1 MRTTLHTARTA
12 AVLAALC
19 VTAAADLLHAQGI
32 PNPLVRP
39 QRGAETVPTQP
50 GNAGQGGATAQP
62 RGATAAPGTRGA
74 ATGRGGGEGLPDD
87 AATTKTNAETLAG
100 LYVSAVIGDRAV
112 LRSLDVRTVPV
123 LAGAVL
129 PTGGSGGGGSGGG
142 GSGSGGGGGGA
153 TGGGGVGNAN
163 IAALRSQVFMVRNGE
178 VVSLFD
184 RLRVL
189 VRVRDTTVTLF
200 DVTDVPP
207 GQYDPLDLMD
217 RGFPVAFRGSV
228 DSIQSLPPVPPSLI
242 APGEGVDGAA
252 FERARNTSADTN
264 SSGSSSGSGSSGN
277 RGSSG
282 GGAGLPSNP

>member
-1 MRTTLHTARTA
+1 MTRSTHHTVRAV
-12 AVLAALC
+12 AVLAVLII
-19 VTAAADLLHAQGI
+19 TAAADLLHAQGI

-50 GNAGQGGATAQP
+50 AGNAGQGGTTAQP

-74 ATGRGGGEGLPDD
+74 ATGRAGGEGLPDD
-87 AATTKTNAETLAG
+87 EASAKTNAETLAG

-129 PTGGSGGGGSGGG
+129 PTGGSGGGGA
-142 GSGSGGGGGGA
+142 GGGGA
-153 TGGGGVGNAN
+153 AAAGGGSAN
-163 IAALRSQVFMVRNGE
+163 IAALRSQVYMVRNGE
-178 VVSLFD
+178 VLSLFD

-228 DSIQSLPPVPPSLI
+228 DSVQSLPPVPPSLI
-242 APGEGVDGAA
+242 APGEGVDGEA
-252 FERARNTSADTN
+252 FERARNTSADP
-264 SSGSSSGSGSSGN
+264 SSGGSSSSSGGSGN

-282 GGAGLPSNP
+282 GAGLPGNP

>member
-1 MRTTLHTARTA
+1 MTRSTHHIARTA

-19 VTAAADLLHAQGI
+19 ITAAADLLHAQGI

-50 GNAGQGGATAQP
+50 PAGNAGQGSTTTQP
-62 RGATAAPGTRGA
+62 RGATAAPATRGA
-74 ATGRGGGEGLPDD
+74 ATGRAGGEGLQDD
-87 AATTKTNAETLAG
+87 EATAKTNAEKLAG

-129 PTGGSGGGGSGGG
+129 PTGGPGGGA
-142 GSGSGGGGGGA
+142 GGGGGGA
-153 TGGGGVGNAN
+153 AAAGGGGSAN
-163 IAALRSQVFMVRNGE
+163 IAALRSQVYMVRNGE
-178 VVSLFD
+178 VLSLFD

-228 DSIQSLPPVPPSLI
+228 DSVQSLPPVPPSLI
-242 APGEGVDGAA
+242 APGEGVDGEA
-252 FERARNTSADTN
+252 FERARNTSADTG
-264 SSGSSSGSGSSGN
+264 SGGSSSSSSGSGN

-282 GGAGLPSNP
+282 GAGLPGNP

>member
-1 MRTTLHTARTA
+1 MTRSTHHIARTA

-19 VTAAADLLHAQGI
+19 ITAAADLLHAQGI

-50 GNAGQGGATAQP
+50 PAGNAGQGTTTTQP
-62 RGATAAPGTRGA
+62 RGATAAPATRGA
-74 ATGRGGGEGLPDD
+74 ATGRAGGEGLPDD
-87 AATTKTNAETLAG
+87 ATTTKTNAETLAG

-142 GSGSGGGGGGA
+142 GGGGGGA
-153 TGGGGVGNAN
+153 TGGGGGGNAN
-163 IAALRSQVFMVRNGE
+163 IAALRSQVYMVRNGE
-178 VVSLFD
+178 VLSLFD

-228 DSIQSLPPVPPSLI
+228 DSVQSLPPVPPSLI
-242 APGEGVDGAA
+242 APGEGVDGEA
-252 FERARNTSADTN
+252 FERARNTSADPSSGGN
-264 SSGSSSGSGSSGN
+264 SSNSGNSGN
-277 RGSSG
+277 RGTS
-282 GGAGLPSNP
+282 GGAGLPGNP

>member
-1 MRTTLHTARTA
+1 MTRSTLHTARAA

-74 ATGRGGGEGLPDD
+74 ATGRAGGEGLPEDQSSG
-87 AATTKTNAETLAG
+87 KTNAETLAG

-129 PTGGSGGGGSGGG
+129 PTGGPGGGGSG
-142 GSGSGGGGGGA
+142 GGGGGGA
-153 TGGGGVGNAN
+153 TGGGGGGSAN

-242 APGEGVDGAA
+242 APGQGVGGAA
-252 FERARNTSADTN
+252 FERARNTSA
-264 SSGSSSGSGSSGN
+264 GSSSGGGSSGSGGSGN

-282 GGAGLPSNP
+282 GGEGLASNP

>member
-1 MRTTLHTARTA
+1 MTRSTHHIARTA

-19 VTAAADLLHAQGI
+19 ITAAADLLHAQGI

-50 GNAGQGGATAQP
+50 PGGNAGQGTTTTQP
-62 RGATAAPGTRGA
+62 RGATAAPATRGS
-74 ATGRGGGEGLPDD
+74 ATGRAGGEGLPDD

-123 LAGAVL
+123 LAGAVR

-142 GSGSGGGGGGA
+142 GGATGGGGGA
-153 TGGGGVGNAN
+153 TAGGGGNAN
-163 IAALRSQVFMVRNGE
+163 IAALRSQVYMVRNGE
-178 VVSLFD
+178 VLSLFD

-228 DSIQSLPPVPPSLI
+228 DSVQSLPPVPPSLI
-242 APGEGVDGAA
+242 APGEGVDGEA
-252 FERARNTSADTN
+252 FERARNTSADP
-264 SSGSSSGSGSSGN
+264 SSGGSSSSSSGSGN
-277 RGSSG
+277 RGTS
-282 GGAGLPSNP
+282 GGAGLPGNP

>member
-1 MRTTLHTARTA
+1 MTRSTLHTARTA

-50 GNAGQGGATAQP
+50 PAGNAGQGGATAQP
-62 RGATAAPGTRGA
+62 RGATAAPSTRGA
-74 ATGRGGGEGLPDD
+74 ATGRAGGEGLPDD

-129 PTGGSGGGGSGGG
+129 PTGGPGGGGS
-142 GSGSGGGGGGA
+142 GGGGGA
-153 TGGGGVGNAN
+153 TGGGGGGSAN

-252 FERARNTSADTN
+252 FERARNTSA
-264 SSGSSSGSGSSGN
+264 GSSSGGGSSGSGGSGN

-282 GGAGLPSNP
+282 GGVGLPSNP

>member
-1 MRTTLHTARTA
+1 MTRSTHHTVRAV
-12 AVLAALC
+12 AVLAVLII
-19 VTAAADLLHAQGI
+19 TAAADLLHAQGI
-32 PNPLVRP
+32 PNPLVRS

-50 GNAGQGGATAQP
+50 AGNAGQGGTTAQP

-74 ATGRGGGEGLPDD
+74 ATGRAGGEGLPDD
-87 AATTKTNAETLAG
+87 EASAKTNAETLAG

-129 PTGGSGGGGSGGG
+129 PTGGSGGGGAGGG
-142 GSGSGGGGGGA
+142 GAAAAGGGGGGS
-153 TGGGGVGNAN
+153 AN
-163 IAALRSQVFMVRNGE
+163 IAALRSQVYMVRNGE
-178 VVSLFD
+178 VLSLFD

-228 DSIQSLPPVPPSLI
+228 DSVQSLPPVPPSLI
-242 APGEGVDGAA
+242 APGEGVDGEA
-252 FERARNTSADTN
+252 FERARNTSADP
-264 SSGSSSGSGSSGN
+264 SSGGSSSSSGGSGN

-282 GGAGLPSNP
+282 GAGLPGNP

>member
-1 MRTTLHTARTA
+1 MTRSTLHTARTA

-19 VTAAADLLHAQGI
+19 VTAAADMLHAQGI

-50 GNAGQGGATAQP
+50 AGNAGQGGATAQP

-74 ATGRGGGEGLPDD
+74 ATGRAGGEGLPDD
-87 AATTKTNAETLAG
+87 EATAKTNAETLAG

-129 PTGGSGGGGSGGG
+129 PTGGPGGGGS
-142 GSGSGGGGGGA
+142 GGGGA
-153 TGGGGVGNAN
+153 TGGGGGGSAN

-242 APGEGVDGAA
+242 APGEGVDGEA

-264 SSGSSSGSGSSGN
+264 SGGSSGGSGN
-277 RGSSG
+277 RGTSG
-282 GGAGLPSNP
+282 GGVGLPSNP

>member
-1 MRTTLHTARTA
+1 MTRSTHHTVRAV
-12 AVLAALC
+12 AVLAVLII
-19 VTAAADLLHAQGI
+19 TAAADLLHAQGI

-50 GNAGQGGATAQP
+50 AGNAGQGGTTAQP

-74 ATGRGGGEGLPDD
+74 ATGRAGGEGLPDD
-87 AATTKTNAETLAG
+87 EASAKTNAETLAG

-129 PTGGSGGGGSGGG
+129 PTGGSGGGGAGGG
-142 GSGSGGGGGGA
+142 GAAAAGGGGGGS
-153 TGGGGVGNAN
+153 AN
-163 IAALRSQVFMVRNGE
+163 IAALRSQVYMVRNGE
-178 VVSLFD
+178 VLSLFD

-228 DSIQSLPPVPPSLI
+228 DSVQSLPPVPPSLI
-242 APGEGVDGAA
+242 APGEGVDGEA
-252 FERARNTSADTN
+252 FERARNTSADP
-264 SSGSSSGSGSSGN
+264 SSGGSSSNSGNSGN

>member
-1 MRTTLHTARTA
+1 MRSIHHTVRAV

-50 GNAGQGGATAQP
+50 PAGNAGQGSAPAQS

-74 ATGRGGGEGLPDD
+74 ASGRAGGEGLPDD
-87 AATTKTNAETLAG
+87 AASVKTNAETLAG

-129 PTGGSGGGGSGGG
+129 PTGGPGGG
-142 GSGSGGGGGGA
+142 GSGGGGGGA
-153 TGGGGVGNAN
+153 TGGGGGGSAN

-242 APGEGVDGAA
+242 APGEGVDGEA
-252 FERARNTSADTN
+252 FERARNTSADTG
-264 SSGSSSGSGSSGN
+264 SGGSSSGSGSSGN

-282 GGAGLPSNP
+282 GAGLPGNP

>member
-1 MRTTLHTARTA
+1 MRSTLHTARTA

-50 GNAGQGGATAQP
+50 PAGNAGQGGATAQP

-87 AATTKTNAETLAG
+87 AASVKTNAETLAG

-123 LAGAVL
+123 LAGAAV
-129 PTGGSGGGGSGGG
+129 PT
-142 GSGSGGGGGGA
+142 SGSAGGGGA
-153 TGGGGVGNAN
+153 TGGGGGGSAN

-242 APGEGVDGAA
+242 APGEGVDGEA
-252 FERARNTSADTN
+252 FERARNTSADTG
-264 SSGSSSGSGSSGN
+264 SGGSSSSSGN
-277 RGSSG
+277 RGTS
-282 GGAGLPSNP
+282 GGAGLSGNP

>member
-1 MRTTLHTARTA
+1 MTRSTNHTVRTL
-12 AVLAALC
+12 AVLAALSI
-19 VTAAADLLHAQGI
+19 TAAADLLHAQGI

-50 GNAGQGGATAQP
+50 AGNAGQGGATAQP
-62 RGATAAPGTRGA
+62 RGATATPGTRGA
-74 ATGRGGGEGLPDD
+74 ATGRAGGEGLPDD
-87 AATTKTNAETLAG
+87 EATAKTNAETLAG

-129 PTGGSGGGGSGGG
+129 PTGGPGGGGAGGG
-142 GSGSGGGGGGA
+142 GGAAAAGGGGGGS
-153 TGGGGVGNAN
+153 AN
-163 IAALRSQVFMVRNGE
+163 IAALRSQVYMVRNGE
-178 VVSLFD
+178 VLSLFD

-228 DSIQSLPPVPPSLI
+228 DSVQSLPPVPPSLI
-242 APGEGVDGAA
+242 APGEGVDGEA
-252 FERARNTSADTN
+252 FERARNTSADP
-264 SSGSSSGSGSSGN
+264 SSGGSSSSSSGSGS

-282 GGAGLPSNP
+282 GAGLPGNP

>member
-1 MRTTLHTARTA
+1 MTRSTHHTVRAV
-12 AVLAALC
+12 AVLAVLII
-19 VTAAADLLHAQGI
+19 TAAADLLHAQGI

-50 GNAGQGGATAQP
+50 AGNAGQGGTTAQP

-74 ATGRGGGEGLPDD
+74 ATGRAGGEGLPDD
-87 AATTKTNAETLAG
+87 EASAKTNAETLAG

-129 PTGGSGGGGSGGG
+129 PTGGSGGGGAGGG
-142 GSGSGGGGGGA
+142 GAAAAGGGGGGS
-153 TGGGGVGNAN
+153 AN
-163 IAALRSQVFMVRNGE
+163 IAALRSQVYMVRNGE
-178 VVSLFD
+178 VLSLFD

-207 GQYDPLDLMD
+207 GQYDTLDLMD
-217 RGFPVAFRGSV
+217 RGFPVAFRGSI

-242 APGEGVDGAA
+242 APGEGVDGEA
-252 FERARNTSADTN
+252 FERARNTSADTG
-264 SSGSSSGSGSSGN
+264 SGGSSSGSGSSGN
-277 RGSSG
+277 RGTS
-282 GGAGLPSNP
+282 GGAGLPGNP

>member
-1 MRTTLHTARTA
+1 MTRSTLHTARTA

-50 GNAGQGGATAQP
+50 AGNAGQGGATAQP

-74 ATGRGGGEGLPDD
+74 ATGRAGGEGLPDD

-129 PTGGSGGGGSGGG
+129 PTGGPGGGGS
-142 GSGSGGGGGGA
+142 SGGGGGGA
-153 TGGGGVGNAN
+153 TGGGGGGSAN

-264 SSGSSSGSGSSGN
+264 SGGSSSGSSGSGN

>member
-1 MRTTLHTARTA
+1 MTRSTHHTVRAV
-12 AVLAALC
+12 AVLAVLII
-19 VTAAADLLHAQGI
+19 TAAADLLHAQGI

-50 GNAGQGGATAQP
+50 AGNAGQGGTTAQP
-62 RGATAAPGTRGA
+62 RGATAAPDTRGA
-74 ATGRGGGEGLPDD
+74 ATGRAGGEGLPDD
-87 AATTKTNAETLAG
+87 EASAKTNAETLAG

-129 PTGGSGGGGSGGG
+129 PTGGSGGGGAGGG
-142 GSGSGGGGGGA
+142 GAAAAGGGGGGS
-153 TGGGGVGNAN
+153 AN
-163 IAALRSQVFMVRNGE
+163 IAALRSQVYMVRNGE
-178 VVSLFD
+178 VLSLFD

-228 DSIQSLPPVPPSLI
+228 DSVQSLPPVPPSLI
-242 APGEGVDGAA
+242 APGEGVDGEA
-252 FERARNTSADTN
+252 FERARNTSADP
-264 SSGSSSGSGSSGN
+264 SSGGSSSSSGGSGN

-282 GGAGLPSNP
+282 GAGLPGNP

>member
-1 MRTTLHTARTA
+1 
-12 AVLAALC
+12 VLAALC

-50 GNAGQGGATAQP
+50 PAGNAGQGGATAQP

-74 ATGRGGGEGLPDD
+74 ATGRAGGEGLPED

-129 PTGGSGGGGSGGG
+129 PTGGPGGGGSG
-142 GSGSGGGGGGA
+142 GGGGGGA
-153 TGGGGVGNAN
+153 TGGGGGGSAN

-242 APGEGVDGAA
+242 APGEGVDGEA

-264 SSGSSSGSGSSGN
+264 SGGSSGGSGN
-277 RGSSG
+277 RGTSG
-282 GGAGLPSNP
+282 GGVGLPSNP

>member
-1 MRTTLHTARTA
+1 MTRSTHHTVRAVVVL
-12 AVLAALC
+12 AVLII
-19 VTAAADLLHAQGI
+19 TAAADLLHAQGI

-50 GNAGQGGATAQP
+50 AGNAGQGGTTAQP

-74 ATGRGGGEGLPDD
+74 ATGRAGGEGLPDD
-87 AATTKTNAETLAG
+87 EASAKTNAETLAG

-129 PTGGSGGGGSGGG
+129 PTGGSGGGGAGGG
-142 GSGSGGGGGGA
+142 GAAAAGGGGGGS
-153 TGGGGVGNAN
+153 AN
-163 IAALRSQVFMVRNGE
+163 IAALRSQVYMVRNGE
-178 VVSLFD
+178 VLSLFD

-228 DSIQSLPPVPPSLI
+228 DSVQSLPPVPPSLI
-242 APGEGVDGAA
+242 APGEGVDGEA
-252 FERARNTSADTN
+252 FERARNTSADP
-264 SSGSSSGSGSSGN
+264 SSGGSSSSSGGSGN

-282 GGAGLPSNP
+282 GAGLPGNP

>member
-1 MRTTLHTARTA
+1 M
-12 AVLAALC
+12 
-19 VTAAADLLHAQGI
+19 
-32 PNPLVRP
+32 
-39 QRGAETVPTQP
+39 
-50 GNAGQGGATAQP
+50 
-62 RGATAAPGTRGA
+62 
-74 ATGRGGGEGLPDD
+74 
-87 AATTKTNAETLAG
+87 LAG

-129 PTGGSGGGGSGGG
+129 PTGGPGGGGSGGG
-142 GSGSGGGGGGA
+142 GGGGGAAAGGGGGGS
-153 TGGGGVGNAN
+153 AN

-178 VVSLFD
+178 VLSLFD

-217 RGFPVAFRGSV
+217 RGFPVAFRGSI

-242 APGEGVDGAA
+242 APGEGVDGEA
-252 FERARNTSADTN
+252 FERARNTSADTGSGG
-264 SSGSSSGSGSSGN
+264 SSSSSSGSGN
-277 RGSSG
+277 RGTS
-282 GGAGLPSNP
+282 GGAGLPGNP

>member
-1 MRTTLHTARTA
+1 MTRSTNHTVRTV
-12 AVLAALC
+12 AVLAALSI
-19 VTAAADLLHAQGI
+19 TAAADLLHAQGI

-50 GNAGQGGATAQP
+50 AGNAGQGGATTQP
-62 RGATAAPGTRGA
+62 RGATAAPATRGS
-74 ATGRGGGEGLPDD
+74 ATGRTGGEGLPDD
-87 AATTKTNAETLAG
+87 ATTTKTNAETLAG

-129 PTGGSGGGGSGGG
+129 PTGGPGGGGAGGG
-142 GSGSGGGGGGA
+142 GGAAAAGGGGGG
-153 TGGGGVGNAN
+153 GNAN
-163 IAALRSQVFMVRNGE
+163 IAALRSQVYMVRNGE
-178 VVSLFD
+178 VLSLFD

-228 DSIQSLPPVPPSLI
+228 DSVQSLPPVPPSLI
-242 APGEGVDGAA
+242 APGEGVDGEA
-252 FERARNTSADTN
+252 FERARNTSADP
-264 SSGSSSGSGSSGN
+264 SSGGSSSSSSGSGS

-282 GGAGLPSNP
+282 GAGLPGNP

>member
-1 MRTTLHTARTA
+1 MTRSTHHTVRAV
-12 AVLAALC
+12 AVLAVLII
-19 VTAAADLLHAQGI
+19 TAAADLLHAQGI
-32 PNPLVRP
+32 PNPLGRP

-50 GNAGQGGATAQP
+50 AGNAGQGGTTAQP

-74 ATGRGGGEGLPDD
+74 ATGRAGGEGLPDD
-87 AATTKTNAETLAG
+87 EASAKTNAETLAG

-129 PTGGSGGGGSGGG
+129 PTGGSGGGGAGGG
-142 GSGSGGGGGGA
+142 GAAAAGGGGGGS
-153 TGGGGVGNAN
+153 AN
-163 IAALRSQVFMVRNGE
+163 IAALRSQVYMVRNGE
-178 VVSLFD
+178 VLSLFD

-228 DSIQSLPPVPPSLI
+228 DSVQSLPPVPPSLI
-242 APGEGVDGAA
+242 APGEGVDGEA
-252 FERARNTSADTN
+252 FERARNTSADP
-264 SSGSSSGSGSSGN
+264 SSGGSSSSSGSSGN

-282 GGAGLPSNP
+282 GAGLPGNP

>member
-1 MRTTLHTARTA
+1 MRSTLHTARTA

-50 GNAGQGGATAQP
+50 PAGNAGQGGATAQP

-74 ATGRGGGEGLPDD
+74 ATGRAGGEGLPED

-129 PTGGSGGGGSGGG
+129 PTGGPGGGGSG
-142 GSGSGGGGGGA
+142 GGGGGGA
-153 TGGGGVGNAN
+153 TGGGGGGSAN

-242 APGEGVDGAA
+242 APGEGVDGEA

-264 SSGSSSGSGSSGN
+264 SGGSSGGSGN
-277 RGSSG
+277 RGTSG
-282 GGAGLPSNP
+282 GGVGLPSNP

>member
-1 MRTTLHTARTA
+1 M
-12 AVLAALC
+12 
-19 VTAAADLLHAQGI
+19 
-32 PNPLVRP
+32 VRP

-50 GNAGQGGATAQP
+50 PAGNAGQGSAPAQS
-62 RGATAAPGTRGA
+62 RGANAAPGTRGA
-74 ATGRGGGEGLPDD
+74 ASGRAGGEGLPEDQSSG
-87 AATTKTNAETLAG
+87 KTNAETLAG

-129 PTGGSGGGGSGGG
+129 PTGGPGGGGSGGG
-142 GSGSGGGGGGA
+142 GGGGGAAAGGGGGGS
-153 TGGGGVGNAN
+153 AN

-178 VVSLFD
+178 VLSLFD

-217 RGFPVAFRGSV
+217 RGFPVAFRGSI

-242 APGEGVDGAA
+242 APGEGVDGEA

-282 GGAGLPSNP
+282 GAGLPGNP